1 MEQRRC
7 PRFPVRF
14 RSSFTSANVVGGEGS
29 VIDLSIRG
37 CRVDSNV
44 TVMTGTTL
52 ELRIHVAKQEQPI
65 AVDQAIVRWARNH
78 QFGVEFMSLQP
89 GEWARL
95 QRLVKEL
102 EQDPYMKKATDE
114 ASSS

>member
-1 MEQRRC
+1 MEQQQC

-37 CRVDSNV
+37 CRVDSRV
-44 TVMTGTTL
+44 TVMTGTIL
-52 ELRIHVAKQEQPI
+52 ELRLHAAEHEPPI
-65 AVDQAIVRWARNH
+65 AVDQAIVRWSRNH

-95 QRLVKEL
+95 QHIVKEL
-102 EQDPYMKKATDE
+102 EQEPYVKKAAE
-114 ASSS
+114 NASSA

>member
-1 MEQRRC
+1 VEQRRC

-44 TVMTGTTL
+44 TVMPGTTL
-52 ELRIHVAKQEQPI
+52 ELRIHATEHEPPI

-78 QFGVEFMSLQP
+78 LFGVEFMSLQP

-95 QRLVKEL
+95 QHLVKEL
-102 EQDPYMKKATDE
+102 EQEPYVKKAADE